1 MQLKLFV
8 INLLIGLMIVS
19 LILLSQVF
27 TALAEASSSSD
38 QTDKELKDNDIK
50 QKSKSSDTKPS
61 NQQNNTITQAE
72 GEEEHESNGDTGGR
86 GLKQNITIDDT
97 HPSDNIPFELPLD
110 NTLPF
115 P

>member
-8 INLLIGLMIVS
+8 INLLIGLMIVN

-38 QTDKELKDNDIK
+38 QTDKELKDKDIK

>member
-8 INLLIGLMIVS
+8 INLLIGVMIVN
-19 LILLSQVF
+19 LILFSQVF
-27 TALAEASSSSD
+27 TALAGASSSSD
-38 QTDKELKDNDIK
+38 QTDKELKDKDIK

-61 NQQNNTITQAE
+61 NQQNNTVTQAE
-72 GEEEHESNGDTGGR
+72 GEEEHESNDDTGGR

>member
-1 MQLKLFV
+1 V
-8 INLLIGLMIVS
+8 LL
-19 LILLSQVF
+19 LLLCNNTSY
-27 TALAEASSSSD
+27 ALASSSSD
-38 QTDKELKDNDIK
+38 QTDKELKDKDIK

-61 NQQNNTITQAE
+61 NQQNNTKVTQAE

-97 HPSDNIPFELPLD
+97 HPSDNVLFELPLD